1 MSDSGGLMMEEGPR
15 RRKKGRPAPLCI
27 PSHSE
32 DGPSSWRVGTSEE
45 SEEEEGGERSQEE
58 KRDEETRRKISRV
71 TLSDELTVIVDDEDV
86 TETERD
92 AREDSSPG
100 PWKEEEE
107 MVVPTL
113 GEYFWGE
120 ITRGYS
126 LQNDESRYSE
136 KRKKVYAFL
145 QIPWEVE
152 QFLLYGLLQCIDAFA
167 YLFTFLPIR
176 FVMSLLG
183 FVTRQRRWTAT
194 ETCDL
199 LKVGIIVS
207 CSCIMQFVDTSMVYH
222 MVRSQAVIK
231 LYMFYNML
239 EVGDKLFSSLGQD
252 ILESLFWT
260 ASESRSIKS
269 FARTALHFL
278 FAVILMLI
286 HTIVVLLQATVLNVA
301 FNSHNEALLAIMMSN
316 NFVELKGSVF
326 KKFAK
331 ANLFQMACSDVRERF
346 HTMTLLFVVVI
357 RNMKAVNWNV
367 DHLFAMAPNLIL
379 IIGCEFVVDW
389 LKHAF
394 ITKFNEINVKVY
406 RDFTITIAFDVVR
419 SREES
424 AYSDYSDQVSRRM
437 GFIPIPLSIMLIRV
451 IAQTFSFNTPSSVA
465 LALLMWLILISIKVC
480 NGLIMLGQACA
491 HVLHYRQ
498 LQESAR
504 QELARR
510 RLVEKKCKSAP
521 SSPTAI
527 ALVDFTDVLHQP
539 QGPKGMTVSDWLGQQ
554 ITVGEEKQTAPARV
568 GESSEGRKSE
578 ERTPRRSLSLVN
590 IARERRDKSEPP
602 PVIPEEKNEEET
614 PAVDRSEEEK
624 KEKERKEEKD
634 NGQLSPKK
642 KPLPSVSSSTQ
653 PTGPSSEAE
662 QLSDVTA
669 YTMLSPDRGVER
681 IE

>member
-1 MSDSGGLMMEEGPR
+1 MDGSVEEVDGTAVGEQWPR
-15 RRKKGRPAPLCI
+15 RRRKERPAPLLI
-27 PSHSE
+27 PSASSDE
-32 DGPSSWRVGTSEE
+32 GSSWRVGESEE
-45 SEEEEGGERSQEE
+45 SEQEEEQRGDQRE
-58 KRDEETRRKISRV
+58 EETKRKISRV
-71 TLSDELTVIVDDEDV
+71 TLSDELTVICDDEDV

-92 AREDSSPG
+92 QREESPG
-100 PWKEEEE
+100 PWREEEALR
-107 MVVPTL
+107 VPTF
-113 GEYFWGE
+113 GEYFFGE

-145 QIPWEVE
+145 QIPWELE

-176 FVMSLLG
+176 FVMSLVG

-207 CSCIMQFVDTSMVYH
+207 CSLVMQFVDTSMVYH

-260 ASESRSIKS
+260 AAESRSIKALS
-269 FARTALHFL
+269 RTALHFS

-357 RNMKAVNWNV
+357 RNMKAVNWNI
-367 DHLFAMAPNLIL
+367 DHLFVMMPNLIL
-379 IIGCEFVVDW
+379 IVGCEFVVDW

-406 RDFTITIAFDVVR
+406 RDFTITIAFDVVK

-451 IAQTFSFNTPSSVA
+451 IAQTFSFTTPSSIA
-465 LALLMWLILISIKVC
+465 LGLLMWLFLITIKVC
-480 NGLIMLGQACA
+480 NGLVMLGQACA
-491 HVLHYRQ
+491 HVHHYRQ

-510 RLVEKKCKSAP
+510 RLVEKKCRSAP

-554 ITVGEEKQTAPARV
+554 FGNGLEENTPARV
-568 GESSEGRKSE
+568 GDADRKSE
-578 ERTPRRSLSLVN
+578 ERAPRRSLSLAN
-590 IARERRDKSEPP
+590 IPRERRDKSEPP
-602 PVIPEEKNEEET
+602 PVIQEAEEE
-614 PAVDRSEEEK
+614 AQVNDKCEDEK
-624 KEKERKEEKD
+624 KEEKARKEEKES
-634 NGQLSPKK
+634 GQMSPKK
-642 KPLPSVSSSTQ
+642 KVVPSSSSVSAPQ
-653 PTGPSSEAE
+653 GPSSEAE

>member
-1 MSDSGGLMMEEGPR
+1 MSDTVGVAASAAEAEEWPR
-15 RRKKGRPAPLCI
+15 RRKKGRPSPLLI
-27 PSHSE
+27 PSPSVE
-32 DGPSSWRVGTSEE
+32 EGSSWRVGESEE
-45 SEEEEGGERSQEE
+45 SEEEEEREE
-58 KRDEETRRKISRV
+58 KEEETRRKISRV

-92 AREDSSPG
+92 QRESPG
-100 PWKEEEE
+100 PWREEDELR
-107 MVVPTL
+107 VPSF
-113 GEYFWGE
+113 GEYFFGE

-145 QIPWEVE
+145 QIPYELE

-176 FVMSLLG
+176 FVMSLVG

-207 CSCIMQFVDTSMVYH
+207 CSFVMQFVDTSMVYH

-260 ASESRSIKS
+260 AAESRSLRS
-269 FARTALHFL
+269 LSRTALHFL

-357 RNMKAVNWNV
+357 RNMKAVSWNI
-367 DHLFAMAPNLIL
+367 DHLFAMMPNLIL
-379 IIGCEFVVDW
+379 IVGCEFVVDW

-406 RDFTITIAFDVVR
+406 RDFTITIAFDVVK

-424 AYSDYSDQVSRRM
+424 AFSDYSDQVSRRM

-451 IAQTFSFNTPSSVA
+451 IAQTFSFNSPSSIA
-465 LALLMWLILISIKVC
+465 IGLLVWLFLISIKVV
-480 NGLIMLGQACA
+480 NGLVMLGQACA
-491 HVLHYRQ
+491 HVHHYRQ

-510 RLVEKKCKSAP
+510 RLVSAKCKSAP
-521 SSPTAI
+521 SSPTTI

-539 QGPKGMTVSDWLGQQ
+539 QGPKGMTASDWLGQHLGG
-554 ITVGEEKQTAPARV
+554 IEEAPARV
-568 GESSEGRKSE
+568 GDGDRKSE
-578 ERTPRRSLSLVN
+578 ERAPRRSLSLAN
-590 IARERRDKSEPP
+590 IPRERRDKSEPP
-602 PVIPEEKNEEET
+602 PIIPEAEEEST
-614 PAVDRSEEEK
+614 TGDKCEDDKKEEK
-624 KEKERKEEKD
+624 QRKEERES
-634 NGQLSPKK
+634 GQMSPKK
-642 KPLPSVSSSTQ
+642 KVIPSISSPQ
-653 PTGPSSEAE
+653 GPSSEAE

>member
-1 MSDSGGLMMEEGPR
+1 VAASAAPEEWPR
-15 RRKKGRPAPLCI
+15 RRKKEKPLLLVIPAP
-27 PSHSE
+27 PSDEGSA
-32 DGPSSWRVGTSEE
+32 WRVGESEE
-45 SEEEEGGERSQEE
+45 SEEEEKSEDE
-58 KRDEETRRKISRV
+58 KKRKISRV

-86 TETERD
+86 AETERD
-92 AREDSSPG
+92 LRNSPG
-100 PWKEEEE
+100 PWREEETFR
-107 MVVPTL
+107 VPTF
-113 GEYFWGE
+113 GEYFLGE

-145 QIPWEVE
+145 QIPYELE

-176 FVMSLLG
+176 FVMSIVG

-207 CSCIMQFVDTSMVYH
+207 CSLVMQFVDTSMVYH

-260 ASESRSIKS
+260 AAESRSVKS
-269 FARTALHFL
+269 LSRTALHFM
-278 FAVILMLI
+278 FAVILMLV

-357 RNMKAVNWNV
+357 RNMKAVSWNV
-367 DHLFAMAPNLIL
+367 DHLFTMMPNLIL
-379 IIGCEFVVDW
+379 IVGCEFIVDW

-406 RDFTITIAFDVVR
+406 RDFTITIAFDVVK

-424 AYSDYSDQVSRRM
+424 AFSDYSDQVSRRM

-451 IAQTFSFNTPSSVA
+451 IAQTFSFTTPSSIA
-465 LALLMWLILISIKVC
+465 LGMLMWLFLITIKVC
-480 NGLIMLGQACA
+480 NGLMMLGQACA
-491 HVLHYRQ
+491 HVHHYRQ

-554 ITVGEEKQTAPARV
+554 FGGLDEKQTTVNPADV
-568 GESSEGRKSE
+568 DRKSE
-578 ERTPRRSLSLVN
+578 ERAPRRSLSLAN
-590 IARERRDKSEPP
+590 IPREKRDKSEPP
-602 PVIPEEKNEEET
+602 PVIPELEEELQT
-614 PAVDRSEEEK
+614 SEKCEDEK
-624 KEKERKEEKD
+624 KDEKQRKDDKEC
-634 NGQLSPKK
+634 GQMSPKK
-642 KPLPSVSSSTQ
+642 KLLPASITSTQ
-653 PTGPSSEAE
+653 GPSSEAE